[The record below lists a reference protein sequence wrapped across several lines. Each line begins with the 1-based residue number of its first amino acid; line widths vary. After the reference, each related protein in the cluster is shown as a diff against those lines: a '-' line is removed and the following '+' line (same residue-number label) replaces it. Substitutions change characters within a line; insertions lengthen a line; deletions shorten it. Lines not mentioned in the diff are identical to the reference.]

1 MAYIYTAFIQYKDL
15 FGRFANPTVTPTVT
29 AYKSSDGT
37 TISGATLTNIATG
50 LYKASVSHTVLE
62 PVLFRVIPA
71 VADKPSF
78 EDVAVMASEV
88 RFDVD
93 DNFAAIKGTGWSTE
107 TLKAIKEYVDD
118 LEGRLTAA
126 RAGYLDKLNVAGIL
140 ANTNNAD
147 TFKADISGLATA
159 SALSATDGKVDAIKA
174 KTDNL
179 PPNPAPANEYDTEL
193 ANLRADVNAIDP
205 LIEILIDTG
214 TQQFTTADLLKIIA
228 AKLVGK
234 ASGAETTTVTYRNI
248 EDTVDIIVETV
259 DEHGNRHEVI
269 LS

>member
-29 AYKSSDGT
+29 TYKSSDGT

-71 VADKPSF
+71 DADKPSF

-107 TLKAIKEYVDD
+107 TLKAIKEYVDE

-126 RAGYLDKLNVAGIL
+126 RAGYIDKLNVAGIL

-147 TFKADISGLATA
+147 TFKADVSGLATA
-159 SALSATDGKVDAIKA
+159 SALSTTDGKVNAIKA

-193 ANLRADVNAIDP
+193 ANLRADVNAIAP
-205 LIEILIDTG
+205 LDEVLIDTG
-214 TQQFTTADLLKIIA
+214 TQQFTTADLIKIIA
-228 AKLVGK
+228 ARMVGK
-234 ASGAETTTVTYRNI
+234 ASGGGTGTITYRNI
-248 EDTVDIIVETV
+248 EDTIDIVIMNVDGF
-259 DEHGNRHEVI
+259 GNRSDVE
-269 LS
+269 LK